1 MSNIYHTEPPT
12 SGKVLVKTTY
22 GDIDIE
28 LWPKEAPLACR
39 NFVQLSLEGY
49 YDNSP
54 IHRVIKEFMVQLGDP
69 TGTGEGGESIWGKPF
84 KDEFHGRIKFNHRGQ
99 VAMAN
104 ANKPNSNH
112 SQFFITLGAAEW
124 LDRKSTIFGKV
135 TGDTIYNLLRIGEA
149 PTDGNDRLIDSIK
162 ILSIEVLWNP
172 FDDIIPRDLSKL
184 GIGGKIKEN
193 EKPIISAAKQKKLD
207 RKATKDKKL
216 LSFGEDEEE
225 GNGDI
230 EVNVNKNTSI
240 IHNNNDNDQN
250 ILNNNNNNNNTCSN
264 NKDSNRNNNAY
275 NDNNNNDDD
284 MINSNSNASF
294 DEVMREKMLQKR
306 RNFEIKQAIL
316 QEDKHS
322 SKSSSTRRRKDE
334 GGDSDDN
341 IDIHFNK
348 INAID
353 NKDQEEDDDGDMYDR
368 MNNAIKSKKQSDQV
382 NQKRDEYS
390 KLRDDL
396 LRSKRA
402 VQVLVGNEADSIRK
416 ESAFTDLTTP
426 LEQRRS
432 KYLKRK
438 SEHGD
443 RQGNTMAKL
452 MSFKDNLLK
461 DKKKNNVSSISGNV
475 VNNSIFAKESYY
487 GQILDNDA
495 DNDSDDSGSWHSGKL
510 KFRKHVD
517 DNLRMGGD
525 NRSIDDY
532 TVIDPREEHQ
542 RNAVKNNLVPKYH
555 KSR

>member
-39 NFVQLSLEGY
+39 NFVQLALEGY

-112 SQFFITLGAAEW
+112 SQFFITLGPAEW

-162 ILSIEVLWNP
+162 IISIEVLWNP

-184 GIGGKIKEN
+184 GIGSRIKDN
-193 EKPIISAAKQKKLD
+193 QQPVNSPAKQKKLD

-216 LSFGEDEEE
+216 LSFGEDDEEQEEE
-225 GNGDI
+225 CNADI
-230 EVNVNKNTSI
+230 EVKVNKSI
-240 IHNNNDNDQN
+240 NNNDINKN
-250 ILNNNNNNNNTCSN
+250 IMNNNSDNNYE
-264 NKDSNRNNNAY
+264 KDSKKDNNANSDSY
-275 NDNNNNDDD
+275 INDNNNN
-284 MINSNSNASF
+284 INASF
-294 DEVMREKMLQKR
+294 DEIMREKMIQKR

-316 QEDKHS
+316 HEDKP
-322 SKSSSTRRRKDE
+322 SKSISSRRRTDDE
-334 GGDSDDN
+334 DDDDNN
-341 IDIHFNK
+341 IDIDIPINNK
-348 INAID
+348 SMINTID
-353 NKDQEEDDDGDMYDR
+353 NKDKDDEDDEMYER
-368 MNNAIKSKKQSDQV
+368 MNNAINSKKQSD
-382 NQKRDEYS
+382 NIKQKSDEYN

-402 VQVLVGNEADSIRK
+402 VQVLTGSEAENIRK
-416 ESAFTDLTTP
+416 EAAFTDLVTP
-426 LEQRRS
+426 LEQRRQ

-443 RQGNTMAKL
+443 RQGDTMAKL
-452 MSFKDNLLK
+452 MSFKTNLLK
-461 DKKKNNVSSISGNV
+461 DKKNNTSSLSGNE
-475 VNNSIFAKESYY
+475 VNKSIFAKETYN
-487 GQILDNDA
+487 GQVLDNDA
-495 DNDSDDSGSWHSGKL
+495 DNDSDDTGSWHSGKL
-510 KFRKHVD
+510 KFRNHVD
-517 DNLRMGGD
+517 DKLRMGGD

-532 TVIDPREEHQ
+532 TVIDPREQHQ
-542 RNAVKNNLVPKYH
+542 KNAIKNNLDPKYY